1 MMSRNAWQEKCKF
14 SHLTNTCE
22 YFAKC
27 GKSWLSSQSRL
38 QQTRMISSR
47 TFMFISILLHL
58 PFLTSSTR
66 TSSSDSD
73 FITIVRIEIRT
84 LCDTTSAGKATNVPV
99 RLGQR
104 DRTWQLFPAIGDL
117 SGRASLCCTR
127 CQVQLSQLVYPHNN
141 RWRLARVNNKWSQN
155 SAVFVIYEMYQ
166 FEFQH
171 QITVEK

>member
-38 QQTRMISSR
+38 QQTRMFSSR
-47 TFMFISILLHL
+47 TFISILLHL
-58 PFLTSSTR
+58 PPLTSSTR

-99 RLGQR
+99 LMSWSEGPYVAALPSDWGSEWPGEPVLYQMLG
-104 DRTWQLFPAIGDL
+104 TVVTV
-117 SGRASLCCTR
+117 SLPSQQ
-127 CQVQLSQLVYPHNN
+127 QVAPG
-141 RWRLARVNNKWSQN
+141 AR
-155 SAVFVIYEMYQ
+155 E
-166 FEFQH
+166 
-171 QITVEK
+171 